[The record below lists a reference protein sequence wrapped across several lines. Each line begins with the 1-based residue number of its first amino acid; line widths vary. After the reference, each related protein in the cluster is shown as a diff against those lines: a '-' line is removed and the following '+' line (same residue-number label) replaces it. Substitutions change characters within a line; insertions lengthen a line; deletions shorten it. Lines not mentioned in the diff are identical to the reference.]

1 MNIREWFPLLK
12 KSFSEWQDDKALK
25 LGAYARKYGY
35 GVAPADYAE
44 PLEESGG
51 LRKEVKKGERQE
63 AAQPGGNVNVPP
75 EGNVQGGRC

>member
-51 LRKEVKKGERQE
+51 LRKEVKKGER
-63 AAQPGGNVNVPP
+63 AGNGPA
-75 EGNVQGGRC
+75 GRECECPT

>member
-44 PLEESGG
+44 PSRGEWRAAEGGKERRETGSGP
-51 LRKEVKKGERQE
+51 
-63 AAQPGGNVNVPP
+63 A
-75 EGNVQGGRC
+75 GRECECPT